1 MPICGTVSQISP
13 PIRIVLVA
21 VIGLIAA
28 WMLFLRPKTEPT
40 PAPTPA
46 PATAPGV
53 TGLSKA
59 VDKAKDASATSDKAN
74 EKVQKATGDDDAAKA
89 DAGKSGSAKETAPQ
103 FVTGRE
109 LPLEPLTAEQT
120 KDLPKVIVKA
130 LDKRQV
136 FVVGVFDTKEKRW
149 ARMARDDRAVRRELS
164 KTNRYKGEVV
174 ATSSTLGKLSS
185 LNAVIGDLG
194 VTQTPSVV
202 VVDRN
207 RKAVV
212 LTGFV
217 ERNAINQAIAD
228 ARRNSTEVRITDPY
242 VRTLNRTCAN
252 FDIRLDRFD
261 LPATRAQVKPASR
274 RFGRLISQLPDQVRL
289 AQGAGQVQG
298 RPAPGRPRTWP
309 RARTWRSRCAPA
321 TSPRWTPPT
330 RRCSSRPRAWTA
342 SSRPPAPPPAS
353 RTARPLRTPPRL
365 GGVDRERFAEHL
377 SAPAGR
383 GVPVTGGHDGA
394 AGGAACGDLIR
405 ITLRVEGDTVALAG
419 FEASGCGALTAA
431 ASAAVTLVEGEP
443 LLDAARVGAHDDLR
457 GARRA
462 LAGQVPR
469 RRPGRGRA
477 ARRARPRRAR
487 AGGAGARRRAA
498 RWWR

>member
-13 PIRIVLVA
+13 PLRIVLVA

-59 VDKAKDASATSDKAN
+59 VDKAKDASAASDKAN

-120 KDLPKVIVKA
+120 KDLPKPIVKA

-228 ARRNSTEVRITDPY
+228 ARRNSTEVRITDRY

-261 LPATRAQVKPASR
+261 LPATRAQIKPASR
-274 RFGRLISQLPDQVRL
+274 RFGRLISQYRTKFASLKAPAKYRPIQRQVDGVL
-289 AQGAGQVQG
+289 AKGEDVAVALRSGNFARMDAAYTALLASGAGLD
-298 RPAPGRPRTWP
+298 
-309 RARTWRSRCAPA
+309 SK
-321 TSPRWTPPT
+321 
-330 RRCSSRPRAWTA
+330 
-342 SSRPPAPPPAS
+342 
-353 RTARPLRTPPRL
+353 
-365 GGVDRERFAEHL
+365 FAN
-377 SAPAGR
+377 
-383 GVPVTGGHDGA
+383 
-394 AGGAACGDLIR
+394 
-405 ITLRVEGDTVALAG
+405 
-419 FEASGCGALTAA
+419 
-431 ASAAVTLVEGEP
+431 
-443 LLDAARVGAHDDLR
+443 
-457 GARRA
+457 
-462 LAGQVPR
+462 
-469 RRPGRGRA
+469 
-477 ARRARPRRAR
+477 
-487 AGGAGARRRAA
+487 AGATACVSNRKS
-498 RWWR
+498 